1 MFTWPMFRKC
11 LKYGLVGGGTFLIE
25 LPLLYLLL
33 KYTTLHYTVA
43 ITLLFILATIS
54 NYYFSRKF
62 VFKDTTRGVKSG
74 YIFFLAI
81 SGIGLLLTLSIVYL
95 LVDVF
100 GVNVLIS
107 RTIAVGLVYLWNFG
121 ANQYFNFKLKS
132 SVL

>member
-1 MFTWPMFRKC
+1 MFRKC
-11 LKYGLVGGGTFLIE
+11 LKYGLVGGGTFLVE

-43 ITLLFILATIS
+43 ITILFILATIS

-62 VFKDTTRGVKSG
+62 VFKNTTRGVKSG

-81 SGIGLLLTLSIVYL
+81 SSIGLLLTLGIVFL

-100 GVNVLIS
+100 SVHVLIS

-132 SVL
+132 PVL